1 MTISIILIP
10 IFGIKDRN
18 KGNINGKPIENK
30 QSHRYGDNKHKGYNH
45 SYKNR
50 ASYEEIDPTQTKILV
65 AKTLLYEGR
74 S

>member
-1 MTISIILIP
+1 MIISIVLILI
-10 IFGIKDRN
+10 FDIKDRN
-18 KGNINGKPIENK
+18 KSSINGKPIENK

-45 SYKNR
+45 GYKSR
-50 ASYEEIDPTQTKILV
+50 ASYEKIDPTQTKILV